1 MQIVVIMKN
10 RIIQAVTIFTAFTF
24 CLASIQ
30 TSAQG
35 PVITIHA
42 DGVQDSETTNT
53 TSFSVT
59 FTSDLATANFNLND
73 ITLSNCE
80 LTDFQVV
87 SFEYFPPAEGSWNP
101 CTNHS
106 HEVSNGGYI
115 VSSTEHCQ
123 TMVSLLNEHV
133 NSQEMEDAGFGYSCH
148 EDHPNHFAY
157 GDGIVGNGNQNVSIG
172 SALLENASGVPFNNG
187 NCCGQF
193 GMENCHADASLVP
206 TFEAFLNNLY
216 ASSYGNFEFTAT
228 ITAQDEGLC
237 VISIPANAFSDSDGN
252 GNVTSSFEWTYDET
266 RPSMVITAAE
276 VQSGD
281 TSLDEALSI
290 TFTSSED
297 TDDFNAGDVLINNGA
312 LTDFSAASTT
322 VYTAI
327 FTPAAFGA
335 TIISVPQGSFTD
347 AAGNANTGSS
357 DFEWTYEVP
366 PAEALMYTF
375 GQDESHRT
383 ENMTLA
389 IQQLNALT
397 GGQASPFE
405 FIKGSISTSG
415 DEFYMEFDIQAVLD
429 AIEALDP

>member
-1 MQIVVIMKN
+1 
-10 RIIQAVTIFTAFTF
+10 
-24 CLASIQ
+24 
-30 TSAQG
+30 
-35 PVITIHA
+35 
-42 DGVQDSETTNT
+42 
-53 TSFSVT
+53 
-59 FTSDLATANFNLND
+59 
-73 ITLSNCE
+73 
-80 LTDFQVV
+80 
-87 SFEYFPPAEGSWNP
+87 
-101 CTNHS
+101 
-106 HEVSNGGYI
+106 
-115 VSSTEHCQ
+115 
-123 TMVSLLNEHV
+123 
-133 NSQEMEDAGFGYSCH
+133 
-148 EDHPNHFAY
+148 
-157 GDGIVGNGNQNVSIG
+157 
-172 SALLENASGVPFNNG
+172 
-187 NCCGQF
+187 
-193 GMENCHADASLVP
+193 
-206 TFEAFLNNLY
+206 
-216 ASSYGNFEFTAT
+216 
-228 ITAQDEGLC
+228 
-237 VISIPANAFSDSDGN
+237 
-252 GNVTSSFEWTYDET
+252 
-266 RPSMVITAAE
+266 MVITAAE